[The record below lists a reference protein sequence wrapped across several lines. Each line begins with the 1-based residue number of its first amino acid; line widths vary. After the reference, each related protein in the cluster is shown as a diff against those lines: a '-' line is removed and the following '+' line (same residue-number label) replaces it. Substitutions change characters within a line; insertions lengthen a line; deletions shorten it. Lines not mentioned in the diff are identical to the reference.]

1 MTDHCMQLI
10 GKWHALRLDLEEK
23 MFALT
28 QDEAVFSVRGDYK
41 KEFFYG
47 HCSGEG
53 GANYTRIQGLQK
65 TFERIQDLY
74 S

>member
-1 MTDHCMQLI
+1 MQLI

-23 MFALT
+23 MVALT
-28 QDEAVFSVRGDYK
+28 QDESVFAARGHYK
-41 KEFFYG
+41 EAFFYG

-65 TFERIQDLY
+65 TFEKIKDLY